1 MRRAGCRFIAV
12 IALAAIGRSEV
23 QSQKEDVRFTDISSS
38 AGVNFRQIN
47 GASPSNVTQIEAK
60 AA

>member
-1 MRRAGCRFIAV
+1 LLVIDLVREIPETMKPRRI
-12 IALAAIGRSEV
+12 E
-23 QSQKEDVRFTDISSS
+23 
-38 AGVNFRQIN
+38 IN